1 VSSGSLLFIEPR
13 EILELSEEDR
23 GGAGKW
29 RCQLVLAQIW
39 AMVAAIAIGVIRDD
53 IPWIAKYD
61 FG

>member
-1 VSSGSLLFIEPR
+1 VSSGSLLFIER
-13 EILELSEEDR
+13 GGILELSEEDF

-39 AMVAAIAIGVIRDD
+39 ATVAAIAIGAIRAD